1 MKRRLPA
8 SGTGRPA
15 EAGEG
20 GQANL
25 PQVPLLELRQPAHRL
40 GGDVALWRAAGMD
53 AHRREGAPVMED
65 PEEEARLCPDCD
77 GTGVVR
83 PPEDQLPGPMEPPDV
98 PCPTCGGMGRIP
110 AGPLDAAC

>member
-1 MKRRLPA
+1 
-8 SGTGRPA
+8 
-15 EAGEG
+15 
-20 GQANL
+20 
-25 PQVPLLELRQPAHRL
+25 
-40 GGDVALWRAAGMD
+40 
-53 AHRREGAPVMED
+53 MED

-110 AGPLDAAC
+110 AGPLDAACLVQVASPILQHVLRARGGGCCGHPCRL